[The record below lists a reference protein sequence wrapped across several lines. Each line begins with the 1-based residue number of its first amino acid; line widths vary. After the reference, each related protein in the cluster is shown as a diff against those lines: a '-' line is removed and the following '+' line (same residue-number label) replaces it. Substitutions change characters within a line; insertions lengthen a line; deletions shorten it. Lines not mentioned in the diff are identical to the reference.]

1 MKIDYKRLFKII
13 FFTFLVG
20 SLFAIFTGNK
30 AYDTLNKPFS
40 LPGIVFPIVW
50 SILYL
55 IMSISYYRVTEI
67 STVDKKDDLFLA
79 YASQLIINSLWTLI
93 FFGLKLYFLGF
104 LWILLLIIF
113 VISMIIKFYKVDK
126 ISGLINIPYLL
137 WLLFASFLN
146 LSIYLLN

>member
-30 AYDTLNKPFS
+30 SYDTLNKPFS

-67 STVDKKDDLFLA
+67 ATLDKRDDLFLA

-93 FFGLKLYFLGF
+93 FFGLKLYLFGF
-104 LWILLLIIF
+104 LWILLLIVF
-113 VISMIIKFYKVDK
+113 VIIMIIKFYKVDK

-137 WLLFASFLN
+137 WLFFAGFLN